1 VRGVTVFELAREM
14 GSRAQMIEA
23 HYGRLLDGAHD
34 AITGRLD
41 RAV

>member
-1 VRGVTVFELAREM
+1 
-14 GSRAQMIEA
+14 MIEA

-41 RAV
+41 RIEAELKRAAQTNAEGMQ